1 MKAIALIVV
10 LTASA
15 AALSACGQSSDM
27 KGMDK
32 KTMSK
37 DGDMKGMD
45 MKGMDMKGM
54 DMKGMDMKGMDP
66 GEKTQG
72 TVHNAVGVVKNVDPA
87 KGTVTLD
94 HEPVKS
100 LNWSAMTM
108 GFTVKD
114 KAMLDKLQSGKKVEI
129 EFVQQGK
136 DYVITSIK

>member
-1 MKAIALIVV
+1 MKVIALTIAVIA
-10 LTASA
+10 LTAGLA
-15 AALSACGQSSDM
+15 ACGQSSDM
-27 KGMDK
+27 KDMDK
-32 KTMSK
+32 KTMPK

-45 MKGMDMKGM
+45 MKGMDS
-54 DMKGMDMKGMDP
+54 

-87 KGTVTLD
+87 KSTVTLA

-100 LNWSAMTM
+100 LNWPAMTM

-114 KAMLDKLQSGKKVEI
+114 KAMFDKLQAEKKVEF

-136 DYVITSIK
+136 DYVITAVK

>member
-10 LTASA
+10 LIASA
-15 AALSACGQSSDM
+15 AALAACGPSSDM

-54 DMKGMDMKGMDP
+54 DS

-87 KGTVTLD
+87 KSTVTLSHD
-94 HEPVKS
+94 PVKS
-100 LNWSAMTM
+100 LNWPAMTM

-114 KAMLDKLQSGKKVEI
+114 KTLLDKLAVDKKVEF

-136 DYVITSIK
+136 DNVITSVK

>member
-1 MKAIALIVV
+1 MKTIALIVV
-10 LTASA
+10 LMASA
-15 AALSACGQSSDM
+15 AALAACGQSSDT

-32 KTMSK
+32 KTVSK

-54 DMKGMDMKGMDP
+54 DS
-66 GEKTQG
+66 GENTQG
-72 TVHNAVGVVKNVDPA
+72 TVHNAVGVVTNVDPA
-87 KGTVTLD
+87 KSTVTLA

-100 LNWSAMTM
+100 LNWPAMTM

-114 KAMLDKLQSGKKVEI
+114 KAMLDKLAIDKKVEI

-136 DYVITSIK
+136 DNVITSIK

>member
-10 LTASA
+10 LMASV
-15 AALSACGQSSDM
+15 AALAACGQSSDM

-32 KTMSK
+32 KTMPK
-37 DGDMKGMD
+37 DG
-45 MKGMDMKGM
+45 DMKGM